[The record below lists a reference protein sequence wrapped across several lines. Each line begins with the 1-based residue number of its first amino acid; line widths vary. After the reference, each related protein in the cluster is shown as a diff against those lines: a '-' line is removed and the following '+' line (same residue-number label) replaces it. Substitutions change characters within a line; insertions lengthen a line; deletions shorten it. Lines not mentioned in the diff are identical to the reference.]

1 MVGLLLM
8 VLLVVGT
15 EQTGHVDDESVNW
28 RDPYSL
34 EQEISMANQD
44 ITFTPDPDAD
54 SISSDVATFG
64 GIMVSTQ
71 IPTRADGSLE
81 LGGITEQSECT
92 LQALKVALERA
103 GSSMDRVMHLTIY
116 LTDMADRAA
125 FNEVYKR
132 YFAKPWPVRA
142 AVGVASL
149 AVEGMRVEVT
159 AMAAKA

>member
-1 MVGLLLM
+1 
-8 VLLVVGT
+8 
-15 EQTGHVDDESVNW
+15 
-28 RDPYSL
+28 
-34 EQEISMANQD
+34 MANQD
-44 ITFTPDPDAD
+44 IIFTPDPDTD
-54 SISSDVATFG
+54 SISSDAATFG

-103 GSSMDRVMHLTIY
+103 GSSMDRVLHLTIY
-116 LTDMADRAA
+116 LTDMGDRGA
-125 FNEVYKR
+125 FNEVYRR

-159 AMAAKA
+159 AMAAKG

>member
-1 MVGLLLM
+1 
-8 VLLVVGT
+8 
-15 EQTGHVDDESVNW
+15 
-28 RDPYSL
+28 
-34 EQEISMANQD
+34 MANQD

-54 SISSDVATFG
+54 SISSDVATFN

-81 LGGITEQSECT
+81 LGDITAQSECT

-103 GSSMDRVMHLTIY
+103 GSSMNRVMHLTIY

-132 YFAKPWPVRA
+132 FFAKPWPVRA

>member
-1 MVGLLLM
+1 
-8 VLLVVGT
+8 
-15 EQTGHVDDESVNW
+15 
-28 RDPYSL
+28 
-34 EQEISMANQD
+34 MANQD
-44 ITFTPDPDAD
+44 IVFTPDPDQD
-54 SISSDVATFG
+54 SISSDVAAFN
-64 GIMVSTQ
+64 GILMSTQ

-81 LGGITEQSECT
+81 LGDITLQCECT

-149 AVEGMRVEVT
+149 AVEGMKVEVV

>member
-1 MVGLLLM
+1 
-8 VLLVVGT
+8 
-15 EQTGHVDDESVNW
+15 
-28 RDPYSL
+28 
-34 EQEISMANQD
+34 MANND
-44 ITFTPDPDAD
+44 LAFTPDLDPD
-54 SISSDVATFG
+54 SISSDVIGFN
-64 GIMVSTQ
+64 GILVSTQ

-81 LGGITEQSECT
+81 LGDITLQSECT

-103 GSSMDRVMHLTIY
+103 GSSIDWGMHLTIY

-142 AVGVASL
+142 AVGVAAL

-159 AMAAKA
+159 AMAAKG